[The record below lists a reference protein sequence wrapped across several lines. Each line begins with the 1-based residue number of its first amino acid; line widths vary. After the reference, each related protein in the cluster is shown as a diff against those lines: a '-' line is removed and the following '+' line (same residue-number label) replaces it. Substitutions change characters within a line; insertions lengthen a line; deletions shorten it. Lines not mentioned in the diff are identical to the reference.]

1 MPASKET
8 VEILQDRLRK
18 AIDHPNLDLV
28 NNDADVIAMLL
39 AYSLKL
45 KYVTS
50 AELINQPGSI
60 RIGGRDD
67 GLVYVVTTGRLPIE
81 WMRARA
87 ICFAVLKQLGLSL
100 SEQAGK

>member
-8 VEILQDRLRK
+8 VEILQARVRA
-18 AIDHPNLDLV
+18 AIDYPNLDLV
-28 NNDADVIAMLL
+28 NNDADILAMMFT
-39 AYSLKL
+39 YGIRL

-60 RIGGRDD
+60 RIGGTKD
-67 GLVYVVTTGRLPIE
+67 GVVYVVTTGSLPIE

-87 ICFAVLKQLGLSL
+87 ICFAILKQLGLSL